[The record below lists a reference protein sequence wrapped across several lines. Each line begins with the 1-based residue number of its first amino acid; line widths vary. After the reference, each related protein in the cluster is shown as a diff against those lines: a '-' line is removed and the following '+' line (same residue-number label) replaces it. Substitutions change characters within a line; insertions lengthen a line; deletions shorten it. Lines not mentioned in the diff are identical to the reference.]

1 MYYDAMTA
9 LSSKRI
15 HASDGKFA
23 PKPTVRQVRSLRAT
37 DEVWEQ
43 FKSLAQQRGL
53 NPADYLEWAVTS
65 GSLSPHSAPKPV
77 DLDSLVAQLLNDPTV
92 TRDGKD
98 RGSCRRALLA
108 MVAALTSQD
117 QD

>member
-1 MYYDAMTA
+1 MTTVN
-9 LSSKRI
+9 SKRI

-23 PKPTVRQVRSLRAT
+23 SKQTVRQVRSLRAT
-37 DEVWEQ
+37 DEVWVR
-43 FKSLAQQRGL
+43 FKSLAQDRGL
-53 NPADYLEWAVTS
+53 TPADYLEWAVTS
-65 GSLSPHSAPKPV
+65 GSLSPNPAQKPV
-77 DLDSLVAQLLNDPTV
+77 DLNFLVSQLLNDPTV